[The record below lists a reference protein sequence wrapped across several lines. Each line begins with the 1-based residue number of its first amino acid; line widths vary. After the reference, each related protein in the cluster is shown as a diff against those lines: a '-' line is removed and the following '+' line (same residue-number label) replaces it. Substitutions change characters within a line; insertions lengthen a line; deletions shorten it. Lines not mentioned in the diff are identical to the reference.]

1 MSATASRGRSGS
13 AGLGEVLRIRVEL
26 WLAVAFMA
34 LAFGAGMAVRVTTEP
49 PAAAP
54 VSTTIGAGASQV
66 APPLTDAQIAA
77 GIPAG
82 HPDLAANGDS
92 TSGTKGDP
100 AGTKGGARS
109 GANHGQDTN
118 GNGGGGASGG
128 TP

>member
-26 WLAVAFMA
+26 WLAVVFMA

-54 VSTTIGAGASQV
+54 VSTTIGAGTSQV

-77 GIPAG
+77 GLPAG
-82 HPDLAANGDS
+82 HPDLASNGGSSGKNGD
-92 TSGTKGDP
+92 K
-100 AGTKGGARS
+100 AGTKS
-109 GANHGQDTN
+109 GAKSGQDTN
-118 GNGGGGASGG
+118 GNGGGASG

>member
-26 WLAVAFMA
+26 WLAVLFMA

-54 VSTTIGAGASQV
+54 VSTTIVAGASEV

-77 GIPAG
+77 GLPAG
-82 HPDLAANGDS
+82 HPNLASNGGS
-92 TSGTKGDP
+92 NGKAGDK
-100 AGTKGGARS
+100 AGTKSGSNS
-109 GANHGQDTN
+109 GAKNGQDTN
-118 GNGGGGASGG
+118 GGGGGASG

>member
-26 WLAVAFMA
+26 WLAVLFMA

-54 VSTTIGAGASQV
+54 VSTTIGAGASEV

-77 GIPAG
+77 GLPAG
-82 HPDLAANGDS
+82 HPDLASNGGS
-92 TSGTKGDP
+92 NGKAGDK
-100 AGTKGGARS
+100 AGTKSGSNS
-109 GANHGQDTN
+109 GAKNGQDTN
-118 GNGGGGASGG
+118 GGGGGASG

>member
-26 WLAVAFMA
+26 WLAVVFMA
-34 LAFGAGMAVRVTTEP
+34 LSFGAGMAVRLTSEP

-54 VSTTIGAGASQV
+54 VATTIGADASQV

-77 GIPAG
+77 GLPAG
-82 HPDLAANGDS
+82 HPDLAANGDPAS
-92 TSGTKGDP
+92 GKSDKAGTKSGTK
-100 AGTKGGARS
+100 
-109 GANHGQDTN
+109 NGQDTN
-118 GNGGGGASGG
+118 GKGGGGASSG